1 MENKTTIILKH
12 NKLFDIFIIESDNM
26 TINIILI
33 IIGFIIL
40 VKGSD
45 LFVDGISSTAI
56 NLKIAKIIIS
66 LTIVAFGTSAP
77 ELAISIQG
85 MLNESGS
92 IVLANVVGSTIVN
105 TMLVIG
111 IAAIIKPIKVKNETV
126 KKQLPLHLI
135 TITIFVLLFLIKNEI
150 SRIDGI
156 ILIITFISFLLY
168 ILKFMKKHNSTFER
182 KEKPKW
188 NLTSSIIFTII
199 GLICIFLG
207 SNIAVN
213 NCTEL
218 AHKIGISEKLITM
231 IILVIG
237 TSSPEIALAISSAKK
252 KEFDIILGNIIGTN
266 IFNIGFVL
274 GLPVIMFGSVSSID
288 FHLIDMLLMALSGII
303 IYMFAKDDK
312 VISKKE
318 GLIMITIFIEY
329 YLYVII
335 TGI

>member
-1 MENKTTIILKH
+1 
-12 NKLFDIFIIESDNM
+12 M

-33 IIGFIIL
+33 IIGFVIL
-40 VKGSD
+40 VKGAD
-45 LFVDGISSTAI
+45 LFVDGISSTAL

-85 MLNESGS
+85 LMNDSGS
-92 IVLANVVGSTIVN
+92 VVLANVIGSTIVN
-105 TMLVIG
+105 TMLVVG
-111 IAAIIKPIKVKNETV
+111 SAALIRPIKVKHETV

-135 TITIFVLLFLIKNEI
+135 AIIIFAILFIIGNGI
-150 SRIDGI
+150 SRTDGL
-156 ILIITFISFLLY
+156 ILFNVFLAFLVY
-168 ILKFMKKHNSTFER
+168 IFKFMKRKNSFFEK
-182 KEKPKW
+182 KEKPRWKIIP
-188 NLTSSIIFTII
+188 SIIFSII
-199 GLICIFLG
+199 GLLCIFIG
-207 SNIAVN
+207 SDLAVD

-237 TSSPEIALAISSAKK
+237 TSAPELVMAITSAKK

-274 GLPVIMFGSVSSID
+274 GLPVLILGGVSSIE
-288 FHLIDMLLMALSGII
+288 FQLIDMVLMALSGIV
-303 IYMFAKDDK
+303 IYTFSKDDR

-318 GLIMITIFIEY
+318 GLIMLAVFIEY

>member
-1 MENKTTIILKH
+1 
-12 NKLFDIFIIESDNM
+12 M
-26 TINIILI
+26 TLNIILI

-40 VKGSD
+40 VKGAD
-45 LFVDGISSTAI
+45 LFVDGISSTAL
-56 NLKIAKIIIS
+56 NLKVAKIIIS

-85 MLNESGS
+85 LMNESGS
-92 IVLANVVGSTIVN
+92 IVLANVIGSTVVN

-111 IAAIIKPIKVKNETV
+111 AAALIRPIKVKHETV
-126 KKQLPLHLI
+126 KKQLPLHLTAI
-135 TITIFVLLFLIKNEI
+135 IIFAILFLIGNGI
-150 SRIDGI
+150 SRIDAL
-156 ILIITFISFLLY
+156 ILFNVFLAFLVY
-168 ILKFMKKHNSTFER
+168 IFKFMKRKNSFFEK
-182 KEKPKW
+182 KEKPRWKI
-188 NLTSSIIFTII
+188 TPSIIFSLI
-199 GLICIFLG
+199 GLLCIFIG
-207 SNIAVN
+207 SDLAVD

-237 TSSPEIALAISSAKK
+237 TSAPELVMAITSAKK

-274 GLPVIMFGSVSSID
+274 GLPVLIFGGVSSIE
-288 FHLIDMLLMALSGII
+288 FQLIDMVIMALSGIV
-303 IYMFAKDDK
+303 IYTFSKDDR

-318 GLIMITIFIEY
+318 GLIMLAVFIEY

>member
-1 MENKTTIILKH
+1 MIV
-12 NKLFDIFIIESDNM
+12 
-26 TINIILI
+26 NIILI
-33 IIGFIIL
+33 ILGFIIL
-40 VKGSD
+40 VKGAD
-45 LFVDGISSTAI
+45 LFIDGISSTAI

-85 MLNESGS
+85 MINGSGS
-92 IVLANVVGSTIVN
+92 VVLANVIGSTIVN
-105 TMLVIG
+105 SMLVIG

-135 TITIFVLLFLIKNEI
+135 TIIIFVLLFLIHNGI
-150 SRIDGI
+150 SRIDSI
-156 ILIITFISFLLY
+156 ILFATFIGFLLY
-168 ILKFMKKHNSTFER
+168 IFKFMKKRNSMFER

-188 NLTSSIIFTII
+188 KISTSIIFTII
-199 GLICIFLG
+199 GLICIFIG
-207 SNIAVN
+207 SDLAVN

-231 IILVIG
+231 IILVVG
-237 TSSPEIALAISSAKK
+237 TSTPELAMAISSAKK

-274 GLPVIMFGSVSSID
+274 GLPVIIFGSVSSID
-288 FHLIDMLLMALSGII
+288 FHLIDMVLMALSGII
-303 IYMFAKDDK
+303 IYVFAKDDK
-312 VISKKE
+312 IISKKE
-318 GLIMITIFIEY
+318 GIIMITVFIEY
-329 YLYVII
+329 YIYVII

>member
-1 MENKTTIILKH
+1 MIA
-12 NKLFDIFIIESDNM
+12 
-26 TINIILI
+26 NIILI

-40 VKGSD
+40 IKGAD
-45 LFVDGISSTAI
+45 LFIDGISSTAL
-56 NLKIAKIIIS
+56 NLKVAKIIIS

-85 MLNESGS
+85 LMNDSGS
-92 IVLANVVGSTIVN
+92 IVLANVIGSTIVN

-111 IAAIIKPIKVKNETV
+111 SAALIRPIKVQHETV
-126 KKQLPLHLI
+126 KKQLPLHLTAI
-135 TITIFVLLFLIKNEI
+135 IIFAILFLIGNGI
-150 SRIDGI
+150 SRTDGL
-156 ILIITFISFLLY
+156 ILFNIFLAFLVY
-168 ILKFMKKHNSTFER
+168 IFKFMKRKNSFFEK

-188 NLTSSIIFTII
+188 KTSTSIIFAII

-207 SNIAVN
+207 SDLAVN

-231 IILVIG
+231 VILVIG
-237 TSSPEIALAISSAKK
+237 TSAPELAMTITSAKK

-274 GLPVIMFGSVSSID
+274 GLPVLILGGVSSIE
-288 FHLIDMLLMALSGII
+288 FQLIDMVLMVLSGIV
-303 IYMFAKDDK
+303 IYTFAKDDRT
-312 VISKKE
+312 ISKKE
-318 GLIMITIFIEY
+318 GLIMLAVFIEY

>member
-1 MENKTTIILKH
+1 
-12 NKLFDIFIIESDNM
+12 M

-33 IIGFIIL
+33 IVGFIIL
-40 VKGSD
+40 VKGAD
-45 LFVDGISSTAI
+45 LFVDGISSTAL

-85 MLNESGS
+85 LMNDSGS
-92 IVLANVVGSTIVN
+92 VVLANVIGSTIVN
-105 TMLVIG
+105 TMLVVG
-111 IAAIIKPIKVKNETV
+111 SAALIRPIKVKHETV

-135 TITIFVLLFLIKNEI
+135 AIIIFAILFLIGNGI
-150 SRIDGI
+150 SRTDGL
-156 ILIITFISFLLY
+156 ILFNVFLAFLVY
-168 ILKFMKKHNSTFER
+168 IFKFMKRKNSFFEK
-182 KEKPKW
+182 KEKPRWKIIP
-188 NLTSSIIFTII
+188 SIIFSII
-199 GLICIFLG
+199 GLLCIFIG
-207 SNIAVN
+207 SDLAVD

-237 TSSPEIALAISSAKK
+237 TSAPELVMAITSAKK

-274 GLPVIMFGSVSSID
+274 GLPVLILGGVSSIE
-288 FHLIDMLLMALSGII
+288 FQLIDMVLMALSGIV
-303 IYMFAKDDK
+303 IYTFSKDDR

-318 GLIMITIFIEY
+318 GLIMLAVFIEY